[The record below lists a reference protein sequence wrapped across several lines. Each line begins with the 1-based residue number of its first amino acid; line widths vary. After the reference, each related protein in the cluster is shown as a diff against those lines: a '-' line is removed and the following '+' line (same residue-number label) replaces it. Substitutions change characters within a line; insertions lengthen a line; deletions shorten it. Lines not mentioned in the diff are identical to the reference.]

1 MPKGE
6 FDMVKIG
13 IFDIDFT
20 ITKRETLIQFYIFM
34 MKRNPRLIKHLPRS
48 LSAFFLYSIKYYDE
62 KKVKQAFLRFIIGV
76 DEKDMEILV
85 KRFYSEVLSNIF
97 YEDAISMIK
106 KLKKEGCLIY
116 LISASPEFY
125 LKEMYAIP
133 EVDKIIGTKVV
144 VNAGKFAAEILGDNN
159 KGQVKVKK
167 LMNEIEKEELEV
179 DWENSYMFSDSIS
192 DAPLLNL
199 VGNPYLI
206 NYRKTHDSI
215 EILKWR

>member
-1 MPKGE
+1 
-6 FDMVKIG
+6 MVKIG

-34 MKRNPRLIKHLPRS
+34 IKRNPGLIKHLPRS
-48 LSAFFLYSIKYYDE
+48 LGAFFLYSIKYYDE
-62 KKVKQAFLRFIIGV
+62 KKVKQAFLRFIVGIA
-76 DEKDMEILV
+76 EKEMEILV
-85 KRFYSEVLSNIF
+85 KEFYSEVLSNIF

-106 KLKKEGCLIY
+106 KLKNENCLIY

-133 EVDKIIGTKVV
+133 EVDKIIGTEIMINDGRFV
-144 VNAGKFAAEILGDNN
+144 AEILGDNN
-159 KGQVKVKK
+159 KGHIKVKK

-206 NYRKTHDSI
+206 NYGKTHDSI
-215 EILKWR
+215 EILRWR